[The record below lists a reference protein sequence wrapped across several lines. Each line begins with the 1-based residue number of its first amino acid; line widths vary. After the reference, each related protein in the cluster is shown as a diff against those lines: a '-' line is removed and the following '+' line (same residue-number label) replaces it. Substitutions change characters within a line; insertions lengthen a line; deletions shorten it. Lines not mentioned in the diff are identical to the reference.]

1 MSVET
6 FSIAIDNPKALLAE
20 GDFVAQLEQAITKQL
35 PACQRLIRWAIVGVS
50 QNQCS
55 VEGAYLQ

>member
-35 PACQRLIRWAIVGVS
+35 HACQRLIRWVFVGVS